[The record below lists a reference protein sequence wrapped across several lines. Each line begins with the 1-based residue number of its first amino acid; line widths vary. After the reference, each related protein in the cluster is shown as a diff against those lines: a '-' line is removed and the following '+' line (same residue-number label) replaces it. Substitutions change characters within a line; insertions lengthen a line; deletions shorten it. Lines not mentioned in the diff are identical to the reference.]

1 MKLHELFDKK
11 PIPLPPSVKTMYH
24 CTLARHMDSILRQG
38 LIASQGQNYPKI
50 YNHPGSKDI
59 TYEPGVWLATTPDY
73 SQSWIHDI
81 AVDYEPAVI
90 LEVNVSSLDQS
101 KFIEDPFIPGQGS
114 RMGGNRFAYLY
125 QDSIPKSNIKP
136 WGAIHTYHESYG
148 GLTSDDGNMSGAYYG
163 GKQVRQIQDAKE
175 WRAFF
180 NRIRKFFGLPD
191 VI

>member
-1 MKLHELFDKK
+1 
-11 PIPLPPSVKTMYH
+11 MYH
-24 CTLARHMDSILRQG
+24 CTLARHMDSILKQG
-38 LIASQGQNYPKI
+38 LVASPGQNYPKI
-50 YNHPGSKDI
+50 YNHPGNKDI

-81 AVDYEPAVI
+81 AVDNEPAVI

-114 RMGGNRFAYLY
+114 RMGDHRWLFQNGPRFAYLY

-136 WGAIHTYHESYG
+136 WGVIHTIESYG
-148 GLTSDDGNMSGAYYG
+148 GLGDPDSDMSGPYYG
-163 GKQVRQIQDAKE
+163 GKQVREIQDAKE

>member
-38 LIASQGQNYPKI
+38 LVASQGQNYPKI
-50 YNHPGSKDI
+50 YNHPGNKDI

-114 RMGGNRFAYLY
+114 RIGGKWTKYPRFAYLY
-125 QDSIPKSNIKP
+125 QDSIPKSNIKL
-136 WGAIHTYHESYG
+136 WGEIAT
-148 GLTSDDGNMSGAYYG
+148 LDTSWEDGDMSGAYYG